1 MGSIYSTDETSQSCN
16 FQHSFTLVHT
26 SRNTASMNTKIRT
39 TRKLG
44 QLITLCCFI
53 ICGCSTASNTNTR
66 ATLNFSSIASIAT
79 QTSTSQATSHEL
91 PTPSSPVTQETAPLS
106 IVAPFDL
113 VAEKFKSFV
122 EWRRDCS
129 YKPRLCNIGE
139 FTIIGTQFSDDFAA
153 MMREFAANNI
163 FARPGDG
170 ERKVTVETISHDK
183 TAMTAI
189 VHGCVYDTVVLYMG
203 AGIYDDKV
211 ASSLSS
217 WTMQWHNDD
226 WFWTNY
232 QIHKKVYSQNLCNT

>member
-16 FQHSFTLVHT
+16 FQHSFALVHT
-26 SRNTASMNTKIRT
+26 SRNTASMNIKFRA

-44 QLITLCCFI
+44 QLFTLCCFI
-53 ICGCSTASNTNTR
+53 ICGCSTTSNTNTR
-66 ATLNFSSIASIAT
+66 ATLNFLPTTSVAT
-79 QTSTSQATSHEL
+79 QTPTSQVASL
-91 PTPSSPVTQETAPLS
+91 SPVS
-106 IVAPFDL
+106 PFDL
-113 VAEKFKSFV
+113 VAEKFEAFV
-122 EWRRDCS
+122 KWRRDCS
-129 YKPRLCNIGE
+129 YKPRLCDVGE
-139 FTIIGTQFSDDFAA
+139 FTIIGTEFSDDFAA
-153 MMREFAANNI
+153 MMREFGANNI

-170 ERKVTVETISHDK
+170 ERKVTVETISHDES
-183 TAMTAI
+183 TMTAI

-217 WTMQWHNDD
+217 WTMQWHNGD

>member
-16 FQHSFTLVHT
+16 YLHSFALVHT
-26 SRNTASMNTKIRT
+26 SRNTSSMNIKFRT

-44 QLITLCCFI
+44 QLFTLCCLI
-53 ICGCSTASNTNTR
+53 ICGCSTAGNTNTR
-66 ATLNFSSIASIAT
+66 ATLNFLPTTSITT
-79 QTSTSQATSHEL
+79 QTPISQTTSPIQASDTTKTTQNSMPAASTPFEF
-91 PTPSSPVTQETAPLS
+91 VTKRFE
-106 IVAPFDL
+106 
-113 VAEKFKSFV
+113 EFV
-122 EWRRDCS
+122 KWRRECS
-129 YKPRLCNIGE
+129 FKPKLCNIGE

-153 MMREFAANNI
+153 MMREFGANNI

-170 ERKVTVETISHDK
+170 ERKVIVETISHDES
-183 TAMTAI
+183 TMTAI

-232 QIHKKVYSQNLCNT
+232 QIHKKVYSQNLCKT

>member
-16 FQHSFTLVHT
+16 FQHSFALVHT
-26 SRNTASMNTKIRT
+26 SRNTASMNIKFRA

-44 QLITLCCFI
+44 QLFTLCCFI
-53 ICGCSTASNTNTR
+53 ICGCSTTSNTNTR
-66 ATLNFSSIASIAT
+66 ATLNFLPTTSVAT
-79 QTSTSQATSHEL
+79 QTPTSQVASL
-91 PTPSSPVTQETAPLS
+91 SPVS
-106 IVAPFDL
+106 PFDL
-113 VAEKFKSFV
+113 VAKKFEAFV
-122 EWRRDCS
+122 KWRRDCS

-139 FTIIGTQFSDDFAA
+139 FTIIGTEFSDDFAE
-153 MMREFAANNI
+153 MMREFGANNI

-170 ERKVTVETISHDK
+170 ERKVTVETISHDES
-183 TAMTAI
+183 TMTAI

-217 WTMQWHNDD
+217 WTMQWHNGD

>member
-16 FQHSFTLVHT
+16 FQHSFSLVHT
-26 SRNTASMNTKIRT
+26 SRNTASMNTKFRA
-39 TRKLG
+39 TRKLS
-44 QLITLCCFI
+44 QLLTLCCFI
-53 ICGCSTASNTNTR
+53 ICGCATASNTNTR
-66 ATLNFSSIASIAT
+66 TTFNFSPTTSLAQPDDTAKMT
-79 QTSTSQATSHEL
+79 QK
-91 PTPSSPVTQETAPLS
+91 PTPLS
-106 IVAPFDL
+106 QGAPFDL
-113 VAEKFKSFV
+113 VAEKFEAFV
-122 EWRRDCS
+122 KWRRDCS

-163 FARPGDG
+163 VARPGDG
-170 ERKVTVETISHDK
+170 ERKVNVETISRDE
-183 TAMTAI
+183 TTMTAI

>member
-16 FQHSFTLVHT
+16 FQHSFALVHT
-26 SRNTASMNTKIRT
+26 SRNTASMNIKFRAA
-39 TRKLG
+39 RKLG
-44 QLITLCCFI
+44 RLFTLCCFI
-53 ICGCSTASNTNTR
+53 ICGCSTASNSNTR
-66 ATLNFSSIASIAT
+66 ATLNFLPTTSVAT
-79 QTSTSQATSHEL
+79 QTPISQATSPEL
-91 PTPSSPVTQETAPLS
+91 PTTNSSTTQETMPPS
-106 IVAPFDL
+106 QVAPFDL
-113 VAEKFKSFV
+113 VAEKFEAFV
-122 EWRRDCS
+122 KWRRDCS
-129 YKPRLCNIGE
+129 YKPRLCDISE
-139 FTIIGTQFSDDFAA
+139 FTITGTQFSDDFAA
-153 MMREFAANNI
+153 MMRNFGANNI

-170 ERKVTVETISHDK
+170 ERKVTVETISHDES
-183 TAMTAI
+183 TMTAI

>member
-16 FQHSFTLVHT
+16 FQHSFALVHT
-26 SRNTASMNTKIRT
+26 SRNTASMNIKFRA

-44 QLITLCCFI
+44 QLFTLCCFI
-53 ICGCSTASNTNTR
+53 ICGCSTTSNTNTR
-66 ATLNFSSIASIAT
+66 ATLNFLPTTSVAT
-79 QTSTSQATSHEL
+79 QTPTSQVASL
-91 PTPSSPVTQETAPLS
+91 SPVS
-106 IVAPFDL
+106 PFDL
-113 VAEKFKSFV
+113 VAEKFEAFV
-122 EWRRDCS
+122 KWRRDCS
-129 YKPRLCNIGE
+129 YKPRLCNIGQ
-139 FTIIGTQFSDDFAA
+139 FTIIGTKFSDDFAE
-153 MMREFAANNI
+153 MMREFGANNI

-170 ERKVTVETISHDK
+170 ERKVTVETISHDES
-183 TAMTAI
+183 TMTAI

-232 QIHKKVYSQNLCNT
+232 QIHKKVYSQNFCNA

>member
-1 MGSIYSTDETSQSCN
+1 
-16 FQHSFTLVHT
+16 
-26 SRNTASMNTKIRT
+26 MNIKFRA

-44 QLITLCCFI
+44 QLFTLCCFI

-66 ATLNFSSIASIAT
+66 ATLNFLPTTSVAT
-79 QTSTSQATSHEL
+79 QTPTSQVASL
-91 PTPSSPVTQETAPLS
+91 SPVS
-106 IVAPFDL
+106 PFDL
-113 VAEKFKSFV
+113 VAEKFEAFV
-122 EWRRDCS
+122 KWRRDCN

-139 FTIIGTQFSDDFAA
+139 FTIIGTEFSDDFAA
-153 MMREFAANNI
+153 MMRNYGANNI

-170 ERKVTVETISHDK
+170 ERKVTVETISHDES
-183 TAMTAI
+183 TMTAI

>member
-16 FQHSFTLVHT
+16 FQHSFALVHT
-26 SRNTASMNTKIRT
+26 SRNTASMNIKFRA

-44 QLITLCCFI
+44 QLFTLCCFI
-53 ICGCSTASNTNTR
+53 ICGCSTTSNTNTR
-66 ATLNFSSIASIAT
+66 ATLNFLPTTSVAT
-79 QTSTSQATSHEL
+79 QTPTSQVASL
-91 PTPSSPVTQETAPLS
+91 SPVS
-106 IVAPFDL
+106 PFDL
-113 VAEKFKSFV
+113 VAEKFEAFV
-122 EWRRDCS
+122 KWRRDCN

-139 FTIIGTQFSDDFAA
+139 FTIIGTEFSDDFAE
-153 MMREFAANNI
+153 MMREFGANNI

-170 ERKVTVETISHDK
+170 ERKVTVETISHDES
-183 TAMTAI
+183 TMTAI

-217 WTMQWHNDD
+217 WTMQWHNGN

-232 QIHKKVYSQNLCNT
+232 QIHKKVYSQNLCNA

>member
-16 FQHSFTLVHT
+16 FQHGFALVHT
-26 SRNTASMNTKIRT
+26 SRNTASMNIKFRA

-44 QLITLCCFI
+44 QLFTLCCFI
-53 ICGCSTASNTNTR
+53 ICGCSTTSNTNTR
-66 ATLNFSSIASIAT
+66 ATLNFLPTTSVAT
-79 QTSTSQATSHEL
+79 QTPTSQVASL
-91 PTPSSPVTQETAPLS
+91 SPVS
-106 IVAPFDL
+106 PFDL
-113 VAEKFKSFV
+113 VAEKFEAFV
-122 EWRRDCS
+122 KWRRDCS

-139 FTIIGTQFSDDFAA
+139 FTIIGTKFSDDFAE
-153 MMREFAANNI
+153 MMREFGANNI

-170 ERKVTVETISHDK
+170 ERKVTVETISHDES
-183 TAMTAI
+183 TMTAI

>member
-1 MGSIYSTDETSQSCN
+1 
-16 FQHSFTLVHT
+16 
-26 SRNTASMNTKIRT
+26 MNIKFRT

-44 QLITLCCFI
+44 QLFTLCCFI
-53 ICGCSTASNTNTR
+53 ICGCSTAGNTNTR
-66 ATLNFSSIASIAT
+66 ATINFLPTISIAT
-79 QTSTSQATSHEL
+79 QTPISQTTPPIQASDTTKTTQNS
-91 PTPSSPVTQETAPLS
+91 TPSASTPFEFVTKRFE
-106 IVAPFDL
+106 
-113 VAEKFKSFV
+113 EFV
-122 EWRRDCS
+122 KWRRECS
-129 YKPRLCNIGE
+129 YKPKLCDIGE

-153 MMREFAANNI
+153 MMREFGANNI

-170 ERKVTVETISHDK
+170 ERKVIVETISHDES
-183 TAMTAI
+183 TMTAI

-232 QIHKKVYSQNLCNT
+232 QIHKKVYSQNLCKT

>member
-1 MGSIYSTDETSQSCN
+1 
-16 FQHSFTLVHT
+16 
-26 SRNTASMNTKIRT
+26 MNIKFRA

-44 QLITLCCFI
+44 QLFTLCCFI
-53 ICGCSTASNTNTR
+53 ICGCSTTSNTNTR
-66 ATLNFSSIASIAT
+66 ATLNFLPTTSVAT
-79 QTSTSQATSHEL
+79 QTPTSQVASL
-91 PTPSSPVTQETAPLS
+91 SPVS
-106 IVAPFDL
+106 PFDL
-113 VAEKFKSFV
+113 VAEKFEAFV
-122 EWRRDCS
+122 NWRRDCN

-139 FTIIGTQFSDDFAA
+139 FTIIGTEFSDDFAE
-153 MMREFAANNI
+153 MMREFGANNI

-170 ERKVTVETISHDK
+170 ERKVTVETISHDES
-183 TAMTAI
+183 TMTAI

>member
-16 FQHSFTLVHT
+16 FQHSFTFVHT
-26 SRNTASMNTKIRT
+26 SRNTASMNVKFRVTH
-39 TRKLG
+39 KLS
-44 QLITLCCFI
+44 QALTLCCFI
-53 ICGCSTASNTNTR
+53 ICGCSTASTANTR
-66 ATLNFSSIASIAT
+66 ATLNFSSITSLAI
-79 QTSTSQATSHEL
+79 QTSPSHATLPEL
-91 PTPSSPVTQETAPLS
+91 PTTSSSVVQKAASPSE
-106 IVAPFDL
+106 VAPFDL
-113 VAEKFKSFV
+113 VAGRFKAFV

-153 MMREFAANNI
+153 MMHEYATNNI
-163 FARPGDG
+163 VAQPGNG
-170 ERKVTVETISHDK
+170 KRSVTVETISHDES
-183 TAMTAI
+183 TMTAI

-217 WTMQWHNDD
+217 WTMQWHNGD

-232 QIHKKVYSQNLCNT
+232 QIHKKVYSQNLCTS

>member
-1 MGSIYSTDETSQSCN
+1 
-16 FQHSFTLVHT
+16 
-26 SRNTASMNTKIRT
+26 MNIKFRA

-66 ATLNFSSIASIAT
+66 ATLNFLPTTSVAT
-79 QTSTSQATSHEL
+79 QTPTSQATSPL
-91 PTPSSPVTQETAPLS
+91 LSSNNAKTTQKSTPLSPVT
-106 IVAPFDL
+106 PFDL
-113 VAEKFKSFV
+113 VAEKFEAFV
-122 EWRRDCS
+122 KWRRDCS

-153 MMREFAANNI
+153 MMRDFGANNI

-170 ERKVTVETISHDK
+170 ERKVTVETISHDES
-183 TAMTAI
+183 TMTAI

-217 WTMQWHNDD
+217 WTMKWHHGD

>member
-1 MGSIYSTDETSQSCN
+1 
-16 FQHSFTLVHT
+16 
-26 SRNTASMNTKIRT
+26 MNIKFRT

-44 QLITLCCFI
+44 QLFTLCCLI

-66 ATLNFSSIASIAT
+66 ATLNFLPTTSITT
-79 QTSTSQATSHEL
+79 QTPISQTTPPIQASDTTKTTQNST
-91 PTPSSPVTQETAPLS
+91 PTASTPFEFVIKRFQE
-106 IVAPFDL
+106 
-113 VAEKFKSFV
+113 FV
-122 EWRRDCS
+122 KWRRECS
-129 YKPRLCNIGE
+129 YKPKLCDIGE

-153 MMREFAANNI
+153 MMREFGANNI

-170 ERKVTVETISHDK
+170 ERKVIVETISHDESM
-183 TAMTAI
+183 MTAI

-232 QIHKKVYSQNLCNT
+232 QIHKKVYSQNLCKT

>member
-1 MGSIYSTDETSQSCN
+1 
-16 FQHSFTLVHT
+16 
-26 SRNTASMNTKIRT
+26 
-39 TRKLG
+39 
-44 QLITLCCFI
+44 
-53 ICGCSTASNTNTR
+53 
-66 ATLNFSSIASIAT
+66 
-79 QTSTSQATSHEL
+79 
-91 PTPSSPVTQETAPLS
+91 
-106 IVAPFDL
+106 
-113 VAEKFKSFV
+113 
-122 EWRRDCS
+122 
-129 YKPRLCNIGE
+129 
-139 FTIIGTQFSDDFAA
+139 

-189 VHGCVYDTVVLYMG
+189 VHGCVFDTVVLYMG

>member
-16 FQHSFTLVHT
+16 FQHGFALVHT
-26 SRNTASMNTKIRT
+26 SRNTASMNIKFRA

-44 QLITLCCFI
+44 QLLTLCCFI
-53 ICGCSTASNTNTR
+53 ICGCSTASNKNTR
-66 ATLNFSSIASIAT
+66 ATLNFLPTTSVAT
-79 QTSTSQATSHEL
+79 QTPTSQVASL
-91 PTPSSPVTQETAPLS
+91 SPVS
-106 IVAPFDL
+106 PFDL
-113 VAEKFKSFV
+113 VAEKFEAFV
-122 EWRRDCS
+122 KWRRDCN

-139 FTIIGTQFSDDFAA
+139 FTIIGTEFSDDFAE
-153 MMREFAANNI
+153 MMREFGANNI

-170 ERKVTVETISHDK
+170 ERKVTVETISHDES
-183 TAMTAI
+183 TMTAI

-217 WTMQWHNDD
+217 WTMQWHNGN

-232 QIHKKVYSQNLCNT
+232 QIHKKVYSQNLCNA